1 MSTSFSVASW
11 TEQIT
16 LPFLDKIFSKNV
28 LHGGEKAGPVR
39 SREGGRGNLRWIDDF
54 EGLAFAGLDELVVD
68 EQASSIVISTKQ
80 IRVGDGLG
88 IYGCLYDLPFGSLIW
103 NFNQYDRGQGR
114 GELTVTSDMIAFSMC
129 FGLVVLG
136 LKFLRRM

>member
-68 EQASSIVISTKQ
+68 EQASSVEISTLVKQ
-80 IRVGDGLG
+80 AGGELGWGFTVVGMICRLEGESG
-88 IYGCLYDLPFGSLIW
+88 EIS
-103 NFNQYDRGQGR
+103 QHVRQGR
-114 GELTVTSDMIAFSMC
+114 ENSP
-129 FGLVVLG
+129 
-136 LKFLRRM
+136 LRQT